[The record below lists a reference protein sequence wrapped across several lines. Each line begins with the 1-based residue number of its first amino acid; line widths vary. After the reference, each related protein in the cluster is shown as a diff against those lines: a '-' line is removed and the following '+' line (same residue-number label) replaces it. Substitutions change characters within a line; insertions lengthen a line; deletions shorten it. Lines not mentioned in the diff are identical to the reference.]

1 MKHFASPAAVSKRE
15 QKQKGVDRV
24 LIQTRILRLPPPR
37 KRRRRRR
44 RRRHWVPISLLD
56 YSDARLARL
65 RKDALCRFSLQDFA
79 AMNKRIPTTYQYSLL
94 SLFFS
99 LRRKLIRL

>member
-37 KRRRRRR
+37 KRRRR

-94 SLFFS
+94 SLFFR